1 MLISSFSIGLTSS
14 PYRPT
19 KKLNMT
25 EEKKIASR
33 SRPKEP
39 NLSEDVRSSS
49 NLRRSSHRL
58 AHQFDFSNIV
68 DDPIEVEE
76 VEDPSE
82 DSDQGLAFG
91 EEALSEDDSQDISS
105 APYET
110 ETTNNSL
117 DERATT
123 VGEGQFEHTSRPTPS
138 PVCSSPL
145 SFSCIFLFPYFIF
158 SIFLAHR
165 D

>member
-1 MLISSFSIGLTSS
+1 M
-14 PYRPT
+14 R
-19 KKLNMT
+19 N
-25 EEKKIASR
+25 
-33 SRPKEP
+33 
-39 NLSEDVRSSS
+39 SS
-49 NLRRSSHRL
+49 NLQRSSHRL
-58 AHQFDFSNIV
+58 AHQFDFSSIV

-76 VEDPSE
+76 VDDPSE
-82 DSDQGLAFG
+82 DSEQGLAFG

-110 ETTNNSL
+110 ETTNSSL

-123 VGEGQFEHTSRPTPS
+123 IGEGQYEHTSRPTPS

-158 SIFLAHR
+158 SIFLASPRSAFQIEAEMDLSLHLSFL
-165 D
+165 DQTTLVHSS